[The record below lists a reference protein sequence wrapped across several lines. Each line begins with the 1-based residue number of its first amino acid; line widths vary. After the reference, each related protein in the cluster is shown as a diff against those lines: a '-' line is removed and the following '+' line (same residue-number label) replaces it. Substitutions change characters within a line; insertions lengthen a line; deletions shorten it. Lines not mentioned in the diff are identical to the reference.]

1 MARRACGVSSRVI
14 ELVRSLRKNRR
25 LLIDLVK
32 RDLRGR
38 YVGSSMGFFWSVVFP
53 IINLFVYM
61 FVFTLVLNTRWPG
74 QQSVQEVALLMLA
87 GIMIWQAFA
96 ETISRTT
103 NTLVENQNLI
113 QKIVFPSEILPVSL
127 TLSALVNMLI
137 GIGIALV
144 GVAWFA
150 WIHPIVPAPGAP
162 PADPNAPVRHLG
174 FGVTLLALPIL
185 MSLQAIF
192 TVGLGYFFATLNLF
206 LRDVYHLMGVALA
219 VWMFM
224 TPIFYPAKLVED
236 AHFSWI
242 LQSNPMYWLIDSYR
256 NVLVFNEWPKVRN
269 VAALGLVSLGILW
282 LGSRFFLRQKPRFP
296 DLL

>member
-1 MARRACGVSSRVI
+1 VI
-14 ELVRSLRKNRR
+14 ELFRSLKKNRR
-25 LLIDLVK
+25 LLVDLVK

-61 FVFTLVLNTRWPG
+61 FVFSLVLKTRWPG
-74 QQSVQEVALLMLA
+74 QQSVQEVALIMLV

-113 QKIVFPSEILPVSL
+113 QKIVFPSEVLPLSL
-127 TLSALVNMLI
+127 TISALVNMLI
-137 GIGIALV
+137 GIAIALI

-150 WIHPIVPAPGAP
+150 WIHPIP
-162 PADPNAPVRHLG
+162 PDASLADVDPNAPVRHLG
-174 FGVTLLALPIL
+174 FGVTMLALPLL
-185 MSLQAIF
+185 MVLQAVF
-192 TVGLGYFFATLNLF
+192 TVGLGYFLATLNLF
-206 LRDVYHLMGVALA
+206 VRDIYHLMGVALA

-224 TPIFYPAKLVED
+224 TPIFYPARLVEN
-236 AHFSWI
+236 AGYGWI
-242 LQSNPMYWLIDSYR
+242 LQINPMYWLIGSYR
-256 NVLVFNEWPKVRN
+256 HVLLYNEWPKPPI
-269 VAALGLVSLGILW
+269 VAAIGVVAASVLA
-282 LGSRFFLRQKPRFP
+282 LGSAFFLRQKGRFP